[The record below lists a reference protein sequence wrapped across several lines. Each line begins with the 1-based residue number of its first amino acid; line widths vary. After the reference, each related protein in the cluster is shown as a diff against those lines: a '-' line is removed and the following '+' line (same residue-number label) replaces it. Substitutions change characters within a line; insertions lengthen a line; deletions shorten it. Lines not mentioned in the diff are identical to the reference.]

1 MNVIAH
7 NVLAMNAQRQFQIT
21 GTKAKKNVEK
31 LSSGYRI
38 NRAADDAAGLSISEK
53 MRRQIRGLDQ
63 GSENI
68 QDGISYV
75 QIGDG
80 AMEEVS
86 SMLLRMEQLAVQ
98 AANGTNSESDR
109 EAINNEVIQLKKE
122 INRVSRTT
130 KFNEQNVFDNNGI
143 IALDVQGIA
152 EDMNFFNSEYDA
164 ATGDVK
170 YGGFL
175 FHGRRI
181 SWDTIDPDMVYL
193 DSAGEQRF
201 KAGSYTYED
210 GQGYTFHVTCDDET
224 RVPEVTREFSI
235 KADGR
240 GITIDGKNFGWREL
254 VDEEGNYSKNGKFH
268 EGVWSLNYEG
278 ATVNFVLLE
287 EVDSFQGMVEAINSM
302 RDGRMRYQWIQ
313 QANGSIGEKA
323 VDMTSPEKTQRITSA
338 LASMYTNE
346 LSGVLRTRVDAD
358 GIWLQYQEKDPTS
371 PVDAPRWEWKDVG
384 GSKADSLMTWQ
395 DMGIWDWDDGKFIKK
410 DFVYRYSDDD
420 GANDTEYTFTY
431 ELSDVTSLDSVI
443 DGLDQVVINRTDIS
457 TTYTNYG
464 NQTNI
469 NSAANPSKVLSMS
482 ATINNTVY
490 YEEERRLG
498 RNFEAKDTD
507 VQTKQAQFDGTSQ
520 TASIDFKDGMESV
533 LTYSGNASG
542 TINAV
547 RQDVIVY
554 TTELLNR
561 MTDLA
566 LKGNTDPRSEI
577 KSMTSDT
584 AKIGQYTLNYSA
596 SHNRG
601 ISTRYQYNY
610 TDVLD
615 GTQVTIEAKNGKEG
629 DAGAGAYVKLQS
641 AYNGYQYVLASEYA
655 AYGAAKYGQLEYVQ
669 LKDGSY
675 VKTDTANPDDYA
687 QNYVWVQ
694 KIVTD
699 ASGAIQYE
707 PESQID
713 RATYEADKANYKFV
727 REVAS
732 PFSDYEYRYGLKKEM
747 VDSDAYAKNAVGEMV
762 NGFELTLHASDY
774 SFLTSKADEKPNQ
787 AIRTTFASD
796 IVKTVKSAWGPSIQC
811 SGEIRDQ
818 TYMSKF
824 ALDVYAL
831 GLQSANTKT
840 AEESTRLIDLV
851 GEAQKYVSAKRSLFG
866 AYQNRL
872 EHTYAIRSQMK
883 EDTTAAESRIRDTD
897 MAEEMVAYSAN
908 KVLLQAGQSMIAQAN
923 QQGDGVLRLLA

>member
-1 MNVIAH
+1 
-7 NVLAMNAQRQFQIT
+7 
-21 GTKAKKNVEK
+21 
-31 LSSGYRI
+31 
-38 NRAADDAAGLSISEK
+38 
-53 MRRQIRGLDQ
+53 
-63 GSENI
+63 
-68 QDGISYV
+68 
-75 QIGDG
+75 
-80 AMEEVS
+80 
-86 SMLLRMEQLAVQ
+86 
-98 AANGTNSESDR
+98 
-109 EAINNEVIQLKKE
+109 
-122 INRVSRTT
+122 
-130 KFNEQNVFDNNGI
+130 
-143 IALDVQGIA
+143 
-152 EDMNFFNSEYDA
+152 
-164 ATGDVK
+164 
-170 YGGFL
+170 
-175 FHGRRI
+175 
-181 SWDTIDPDMVYL
+181 
-193 DSAGEQRF
+193 
-201 KAGSYTYED
+201 
-210 GQGYTFHVTCDDET
+210 
-224 RVPEVTREFSI
+224 
-235 KADGR
+235 
-240 GITIDGKNFGWREL
+240 
-254 VDEEGNYSKNGKFH
+254 
-268 EGVWSLNYEG
+268 
-278 ATVNFVLLE
+278 
-287 EVDSFQGMVEAINSM
+287 
-302 RDGRMRYQWIQ
+302 
-313 QANGSIGEKA
+313 
-323 VDMTSPEKTQRITSA
+323 
-338 LASMYTNE
+338 
-346 LSGVLRTRVDAD
+346 
-358 GIWLQYQEKDPTS
+358 
-371 PVDAPRWEWKDVG
+371 
-384 GSKADSLMTWQ
+384 
-395 DMGIWDWDDGKFIKK
+395 MGIWDWDDGKFIKK

-420 GANDTEYTFTY
+420 GTNDTEYTFTY

-641 AYNGYQYVLASEYA
+641 AYNGYQYVRASEYA
-655 AYGAAKYGQLEYVQ
+655 ADGAAKYGQLEYVQ

-796 IVKTVKSAWGPSIQC
+796 IVKTVKSAWGPNIQC

>member
-181 SWDTIDPDMVYL
+181 SWDTID
-193 DSAGEQRF
+193 
-201 KAGSYTYED
+201 
-210 GQGYTFHVTCDDET
+210 
-224 RVPEVTREFSI
+224 
-235 KADGR
+235 
-240 GITIDGKNFGWREL
+240 GKNFGWREL

-371 PVDAPRWEWKDVG
+371 PVDAPRWEWKAVG

-395 DMGIWDWDDGKFIKK
+395 DMGIRDWDDGKFIKK

-420 GANDTEYTFTY
+420 GANDTEYTFTC

-457 TTYTNYG
+457 TTYRNHG
-464 NQTNI
+464 KQTNI

-577 KSMTSDT
+577 KSTTSDT

-601 ISTRYQYNY
+601 ILTRYQYNY

-669 LKDGSY
+669 LKDGRY

-727 REVAS
+727 REAAS

-796 IVKTVKSAWGPSIQC
+796 IVKTVKSAWGPNIQC